1 MATTP
6 IIPVDVAKK
15 KKRRRKKK
23 EKREKTRER
32 QKERKKEKK
41 SKLGVFG
48 RTSDFNTFVEGT

>member
-6 IIPVDVAKK
+6 IIPVDMAKK
-15 KKRRRKKK
+15 KKKAEEKK

-32 QKERKKEKK
+32 QKERKKEKN